1 MPAAEDTFG
10 VFVRLLP
17 EGDLVEALN
26 DEATRAAFRDALIGI
41 AWPDVEILMVGP
53 GGFSASFSGADG
65 FLQAWADW
73 LEPFASYRMDIE
85 PEMRSGTD
93 TAVFFARQVATPKG
107 SASPVTNDAAA
118 VAFFRDGKVRRIE
131 FHLDRA
137 AALRAA
143 GLGST
148 GSADAG

>member
-1 MPAAEDTFG
+1 MAGAKDIAGGTDI
-10 VFVRLLP
+10 L
-17 EGDLVEALN
+17 
-26 DEATRAAFRDALIGI
+26 DA
-41 AWPDVEILMVGP
+41 
-53 GGFSASFSGADG
+53 

-85 PEMRSGTD
+85 PEMRSGSD